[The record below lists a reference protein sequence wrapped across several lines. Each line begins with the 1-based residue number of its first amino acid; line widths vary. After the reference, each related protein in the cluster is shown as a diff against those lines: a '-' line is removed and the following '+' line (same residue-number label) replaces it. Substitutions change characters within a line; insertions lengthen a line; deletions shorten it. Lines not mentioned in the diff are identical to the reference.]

1 MIRSIRLSLFAVLAA
16 GVAFSAMIGRAATP
30 YGTSTA
36 YSGAYSNGAYASPGS
51 SQLTLVSATEDKPQ
65 PADSSSLRSAEPR
78 PISAT
83 LEQSAVQAA
92 PKPAAQQ
99 SALQQTA
106 KSVSQ
111 PTRPTTAASQQPGPR
126 TATNAPRITAS
137 AMPKQ
142 SAPNYYPQRN
152 GVQLTTHVVV
162 EPGRQE
168 TVMRTPSPPPV
179 PPASPET
186 DTEISGGECPTCQS
200 GCCGSCCGFCAGME
214 YLYLRPH
221 FAGDAAF
228 EQMTTTST
236 NINVTQVNQL
246 VNFDEPYNSDYHF
259 FVGYHTGCGD
269 EFRLG
274 YWHIA
279 DDGNRSGTASGDFLA
294 GEGVAFQAPGATEVT
309 VAGESVN
316 ATTHMAL
323 NIYDLDDVKRL
334 DLPSF
339 GCSCCP
345 DWDVRWSY
353 GVRIINFNHTTDY
366 FTPFETINNGESFT
380 GAGPKFGLEV
390 HRQIGHSKVSAYV
403 SGTAALLLGES
414 RAHST
419 TATPGIFQTAVNVNE
434 ANGNII
440 VPDFNISV
448 GLTWQPWC
456 HTTFT
461 GGWMFEDFGNL
472 GTAGAATC
480 TGCSATS
487 GNIGGGDLSFDGL
500 FLRAEHCF

>member
-1 MIRSIRLSLFAVLAA
+1 MIRSNRLSLLAALAA
-16 GVAFSAMIGRAATP
+16 GVTFSAATGHAATP

-36 YSGAYSNGAYASPGS
+36 YSGSYSNGAYASPGS
-51 SQLTLVSATEDKPQ
+51 SQLTLVSATEDQPQ
-65 PADSSSLRSAEPR
+65 TVDAPSARSAEPR
-78 PISAT
+78 PISAAS
-83 LEQSAVQAA
+83 EQPATQAGS
-92 PKPAAQQ
+92 KPAVQQ
-99 SALQQTA
+99 SAQPQA
-106 KSVSQ
+106 QKSISQ
-111 PTRPTTAASQQPGPR
+111 PSRSTTAASQQPAPR
-126 TATNAPRITAS
+126 TATNAPRTTAS

-142 SAPNYYPQRN
+142 PTPNYYSHRS

-162 EPGRQE
+162 EPARQE
-168 TVMRTPSPPPV
+168 TVMRSASPPSPPP
-179 PPASPET
+179 SPET
-186 DTEISGGECPTCQS
+186 DTEISVGECPTCQS

-221 FAGDAAF
+221 FADDAAF

-236 NINVTQVNQL
+236 LTSVTQVNQL

-279 DDGNRSGTASGDFLA
+279 DGGNRSGTASGDFLA
-294 GEGVAFQAPGATEVT
+294 GAGVAFQAPGATEVT

-323 NIYDLDDVKRL
+323 NIYDIDDVKRL

-339 GCSCCP
+339 GCGCCP

-353 GVRIINFNHTTDY
+353 GVRIINFDHTSDF
-366 FTPFETINNGESFT
+366 FTPFETVNNAQTFT
-380 GAGPKFGLEV
+380 GAGPKLGLDV
-390 HRQIGHSKVSAYV
+390 HRQIGHSKVSAYM
-403 SGTAALLLGES
+403 SATAALLLGES
-414 RAHST
+414 RAHT
-419 TATPGIFQTAVNVNE
+419 TTTTPGIFQTAINVNQG
-434 ANGNII
+434 NGDII

-480 TGCSATS
+480 TTCSATS